1 MLSVLKIG
9 GSVLRDDESYRSAA
23 HYLRVRITTRPD
35 ERLVVIVSAR
45 HGVTDELLD
54 AARRAGGE
62 PNPDPVAL
70 DLLWSTGEIASVAT
84 LALALHREHVHAIPL
99 NVHQTG
105 LHVDEG
111 PLRAGVAN
119 VRPLRLLAA
128 IASAPIVVVPGFL
141 GISAGG
147 GIASLGRGGS
157 DLTAVLLAIAL
168 GAEGCELVKDVAG
181 YFTADPHVDPFAHH
195 IHTLPI
201 DRAMAMAAEGCDLVQ
216 PAALDAACSA
226 DLPITVRSLDP
237 AAPVTYVQPRS
248 AAHGIC
254 HEDDPRRAA
263 VGA

>member
-9 GSVLRDDESYRSAA
+9 GSVLRDDEAYRSAA
-23 HYLRVRITTRPD
+23 RYLRERIAAHPD

-54 AARRAGGE
+54 AARRAAGD
-62 PNPDPVAL
+62 PDPVAL

-84 LALALHREHVHAIPL
+84 LALHLHREDVRAIPL

-105 LHVDEG
+105 LHVGDG
-111 PLRAGVAN
+111 PLRAGVAT
-119 VRPLRLLAA
+119 VHPLRLLAA
-128 IASAPIVVVPGFL
+128 IAGAPVVIVPGFL
-141 GISAGG
+141 GVSAGG
-147 GIASLGRGGS
+147 AIASLGRGGS

-168 GAEGCELVKDVAG
+168 GADGCELVKDVAG
-181 YFTADPHVDPFAHH
+181 YFTADPHIDPLAHH

-201 DRAMAMAAEGCDLVQ
+201 DRAIAMAAEGCDLVQ
-216 PAALDAACSA
+216 AAALEAARSA
-226 DLPITVRSLDP
+226 VLPITVRSLDP